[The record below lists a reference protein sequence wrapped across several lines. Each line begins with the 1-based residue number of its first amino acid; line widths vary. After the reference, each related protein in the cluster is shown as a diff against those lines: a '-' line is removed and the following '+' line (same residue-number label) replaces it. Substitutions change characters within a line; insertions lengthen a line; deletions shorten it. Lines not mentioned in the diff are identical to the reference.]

1 MTISNQQKRILFM
14 SSKIF
19 YCGLFDFHRV
29 TATILRKTS
38 VYPNVLLKLFFIG
51 AISRL
56 TKPNLMNS

>member
-1 MTISNQQKRILFM
+1 M

-38 VYPNVLLKLFFIG
+38 VYPNVILKLFFIG